1 MAYTKFDFT
10 VPQLNNYFVQKGGID
25 YSKSHIIESHK
36 KMINDVEKNYGKI
49 IDKWADVFDIDRGI
63 IISFICTESGG
74 KNAPRNFAGAIGL
87 MQVTAPT
94 AYEIIAKW
102 GTQVK
107 VPLSAETKTLLKSK
121 VSSSSSWNSNRLMTS
136 SDKTQIESALKNV
149 EYNIAVGTATIR
161 WMIEAFNKIGVGGL
175 DKVMVAYNAGYYGK
189 RNKIKNMTVVQLANA
204 KDILKAETR
213 GYIVKM
219 LGVHGFMDLY
229 YNVMDK

>member
-10 VPQLNNYFVQKGGID
+10 VPQLNNYYVQKGGID

-36 KMINDVEKNYGKI
+36 KMIQDVDKNYGKI

-74 KNAPRNFAGAIGL
+74 KNAPRNGAGAIGL

-107 VPLSAETKTLLKSK
+107 VPLSSQTKTFLKSK
-121 VSSSSSWNSNRLMTS
+121 VSTTSSWSSNRIMTTA
-136 SDKTQIESALKNV
+136 DKTQILSALTNV

-161 WMIEAFNKIGVGGL
+161 WMIEAFAKIGVGGL
-175 DKVMVAYNAGYYGK
+175 DKVMVAYNAGYYGM
-189 RNKIKNMTVVQLANA
+189 RNRVKSLTAEQIVNNKSLPIESRAYV
-204 KDILKAETR
+204 LK
-213 GYIVKM
+213 M
-219 LGVHGFMDLY
+219 MGVNGFMDLY
-229 YNVMDK
+229 YNVMNK